1 LSTTEKEK
9 GLLST
14 LWDSLS
20 SVRLT
25 IPLLIVLA
33 VVSIFGTLIPQ
44 NATPE
49 EYLRIYKVST
59 YKILRILGF
68 LDMYHAGWFVFLLA
82 LLGLNLMVCSLRRW
96 PLVRSFFSQ
105 PDAKLEE
112 GQWKGISPGRRF
124 SLPLSAGDSL
134 GEFQSRLSRNFGEPR
149 VLQEEE
155 RWHLFAE
162 KGKLSRLGFY
172 CIHLSILVI
181 LLGAMIG
188 SFYGFRGYVNITEG
202 EIVDRVFLRS
212 GQQIEPLGF
221 KVKLDGFSVSFYPTG
236 APREFKS
243 TVTILEGGQ
252 KVLTKPIRVNEPL
265 TYKGISLYQSSYG
278 VASVEKAIL
287 NGVERSSGRGFTL
300 SLQPGTRVEIPGTP
314 HSLVLDRFS
323 PDLQGMGPAFQGR
336 LLEGERPVENLV
348 ILQNHP
354 EFISKMPGRYEFR
367 VREIQPKYYSGLQV
381 NKDPGV
387 WVVWAGCFLM
397 MAGFYMTFFMSHRR
411 IWVRIMEK
419 KGETQV
425 EIVGSSHRNRSE
437 FEKEMDRIG
446 QAVKEAVS
454 SGKKKGAA
462 GGPSW

>member
-1 LSTTEKEK
+1 LSTPEKEK
-9 GLLST
+9 GFFPSP
-14 LWDSLS
+14 WDSLS

-44 NATPE
+44 NGTPE
-49 EYLRIYKVST
+49 EYLRIYKFST

-82 LLGLNLMVCSLRRW
+82 LLSLNLMACSLRRW
-96 PLVRSFFSQ
+96 PSVRRFSSQ
-105 PDAKLEE
+105 PEIKLEE
-112 GQWKGISPGRRF
+112 GQWKGIAPGRRF
-124 SLPLSAGDSL
+124 SFSLSARDSL
-134 GEFQSRLSRNFGEPR
+134 AEIQNILSRTFAQPR
-149 VLQEEE
+149 ILQEEGLGY
-155 RWHLFAE
+155 LFAE

-172 CIHLSILVI
+172 CIHISILVI

-188 SFYGFRGYVNITEG
+188 SFYGFRGYMNITEG
-202 EIVDRVFLRS
+202 ESVDRVFLRS
-212 GQQIEPLGF
+212 GQQAQPLGF
-221 KVKLDGFSVSFYPTG
+221 KVKLDQFSVSFYPTG
-236 APREFKS
+236 APQEFKS
-243 TVTILEGGQ
+243 TVTILEGSQ
-252 KVLTKPIRVNEPL
+252 RVLTAPIRVNEPL

-287 NGVERSSGRGFTL
+287 DVVERSSRRGFTL
-300 SLQPGTRVEIPGTP
+300 SLQPGVRTEIPGTP
-314 HSLVLDRFS
+314 NSLVLDRFI
-323 PDLQGMGPAFQGR
+323 PDLQGMGPAFQGT
-336 LLEGERPVENLV
+336 LLEGDRPVENLV
-348 ILQNHP
+348 ILRSHP
-354 EFISKMPGRYEFR
+354 EFVPQKPGRYEFR

-411 IWVRIMEK
+411 VWVRMMEK

-425 EIVGSSHRNRSE
+425 EMAGSSHRNRSE

-454 SGKKKGAA
+454 SGKKKSAA
-462 GGPSW
+462 GGPS

>member
-1 LSTTEKEK
+1 LSTPEKEK
-9 GLLST
+9 GFFPS

-44 NATPE
+44 NGTPE
-49 EYLRIYKVST
+49 EYLRIYKFST

-82 LLGLNLMVCSLRRW
+82 LLSLNLMACSLRRW
-96 PLVRSFFSQ
+96 PSVRRFSSQ
-105 PDAKLEE
+105 PEIKLEE
-112 GQWKGISPGRRF
+112 GQWKGIAPGRRF
-124 SLPLSAGDSL
+124 SFSLSARDSL
-134 GEFQSRLSRNFGEPR
+134 AEIQNILSRTFAQPR
-149 VLQEEE
+149 ILQEEGLGY
-155 RWHLFAE
+155 LFAE

-172 CIHLSILVI
+172 CIHISILVI

-188 SFYGFRGYVNITEG
+188 SFYGFRGYMNITEG
-202 EIVDRVFLRS
+202 ESVDRVFLRS
-212 GQQIEPLGF
+212 GQQAQPLGF
-221 KVKLDGFSVSFYPTG
+221 KVKLDQFSVSFYPTG
-236 APREFKS
+236 APQEFKS
-243 TVTILEGGQ
+243 TVTILEGSQ
-252 KVLTKPIRVNEPL
+252 RVLTAPIRVNEPL

-287 NGVERSSGRGFTL
+287 DVVERSSRRGFTL
-300 SLQPGTRVEIPGTP
+300 SLQPGVRTEIPGTP
-314 HSLVLDRFS
+314 NSLVLDRFI
-323 PDLQGMGPAFQGR
+323 PDLQGMGPAFQGT
-336 LLEGERPVENLV
+336 LLEGDRPVENLV
-348 ILQNHP
+348 ILRSHP
-354 EFISKMPGRYEFR
+354 EFVPQKPGRYEFR

-411 IWVRIMEK
+411 VWVRMMEK

-425 EIVGSSHRNRSE
+425 EMAGSSHRNRSE

-454 SGKKKGAA
+454 SGKKKSAA
-462 GGPSW
+462 GGPS